1 LILLHELPNFL
12 GIKTY
17 PKVVAHKVIKVVAHK
32 VIKVVAHKVIKV
44 VAHKVI
50 KVVAHKR
57 TDIQNDMRNLTLK
70 LLYITSRLRPLARG

>member
-1 LILLHELPNFL
+1 VILLHELANFL

-17 PKVVAHKVIKVVAHK
+17 PKVVAY
-32 VIKVVAHKVIKV
+32 KVIKV